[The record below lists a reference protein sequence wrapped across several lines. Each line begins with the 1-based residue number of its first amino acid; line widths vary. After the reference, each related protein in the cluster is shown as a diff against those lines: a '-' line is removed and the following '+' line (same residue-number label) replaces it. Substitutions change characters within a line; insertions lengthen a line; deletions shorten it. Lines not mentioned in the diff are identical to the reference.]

1 MLSLIPFLEEIE
13 QSHHMVVLP
22 AAEVERLVG
31 RFGPLVRS
39 MGVWNKTSN
48 GSVEIPISNI
58 AEAVKTLDNQA
69 LTDAVAQLKSDGQF
83 AEVLSES
90 SAAGRLIEAL
100 SSLQE
105 KQFEQKVE
113 RYQVSADS
121 SEVQR
126 LRNEISRELF
136 GP

>member
-1 MLSLIPFLEEIE
+1 MLSLIPLLEEIE
-13 QSHHMVVLP
+13 QSHQMVVLP

-31 RFGPLVRS
+31 RFGPRVRS
-39 MGVWNKTSN
+39 MGVWNKTSG

-69 LTDAVAQLKSDGQF
+69 LTEAVAQLKSAGQF

-90 SAAGRLIEAL
+90 CAAVRLIEAL

-105 KQFEQKVE
+105 KQFEQMVE
-113 RYQVSADS
+113 RFQGSTDS
-121 SEVQR
+121 DEVQR
-126 LRNEISRELF
+126 LRKEISRELF
-136 GP
+136 GS

>member
-13 QSHHMVVLP
+13 QSHQIVVLP
-22 AAEVERLVG
+22 AADVERLVG
-31 RFGPLVRS
+31 RFGPRVRS
-39 MGVWNKTSN
+39 IGVWNKTSN
-48 GSVEIPISNI
+48 GSIEIPISNI
-58 AEAVKTLDNQA
+58 SEAVKTLDNQA
-69 LTDAVAQLKSDGQF
+69 LTEAVVQLKSAGQF

-90 SAAGRLIEAL
+90 SAAGRLIETL

>member
-1 MLSLIPFLEEIE
+1 MLSLIPFLEELE
-13 QSHHMVVLP
+13 QSNQMVVLP
-22 AAEVERLVG
+22 APEVERLAG
-31 RFGPLVRS
+31 RFGRRVRS

-69 LTDAVAQLKSDGQF
+69 LTEAVTQLKSAGQF
-83 AEVLSES
+83 ADVLGES
-90 SAAGRLIEAL
+90 SAAARFIEAL

-113 RYQVSADS
+113 RYQMAVDS
-121 SEVQR
+121 SEIER

-136 GP
+136 GQ

>member
-1 MLSLIPFLEEIE
+1 
-13 QSHHMVVLP
+13 MVVLP
-22 AAEVERLVG
+22 AEEVERLVG
-31 RFGPLVRS
+31 RFGHRVRS
-39 MGVWNKTSN
+39 MGVWNKSSD

-69 LTDAVAQLKSDGQF
+69 LTEAVEQLRSSHQF

-90 SAAGRLIEAL
+90 SAAYRLIQAV
-100 SSLQE
+100 SNLQH

-113 RYQVSADS
+113 RYQSSTDS

-136 GP
+136 GQ